1 VRTLPRMTFE
11 VPAGWFQSL
20 NAVFVISLA
29 PAMAG
34 LWVALARRQITPSLT
49 VKMASGLLLLA
60 LGFVILA
67 WGARLALVSERVWPH
82 WLIATYL
89 AHTLGELCLSPVG
102 LSAVT
107 KLAPA
112 RLVGQLMGI
121 WFLGTSLGNLLA
133 GLLAGDVTGENLA
146 AMPPRLLQ
154 VALAA
159 GVTGIV
165 LLCLA
170 KPFNRLTAGIQ

>member
-1 VRTLPRMTFE
+1 MLTAQGRVSFWWLVGLYFLE
-11 VPAGWFQSL
+11 VC
-20 NAVFVISLA
+20 
-29 PAMAG
+29 
-34 LWVALARRQITPSLT
+34 
-49 VKMASGLLLLA
+49 
-60 LGFVILA
+60 
-67 WGARLALVSERVWPH
+67 
-82 WLIATYL
+82 
-89 AHTLGELCLSPVG
+89 GEMCLSPVG